1 MWMKSAFKY
10 IETEL
15 GEVALIGKYNFKVWA
30 VALKKQSSLLQN
42 TINLGTVE
50 NKYHACYTYF
60 PHGTIAYLRE
70 GADCKALQDYLVS
83 RLKPKEIKTNVKQ
96 KYTAKSIVLSS
107 EGQSINWMC
116 SYDHHL
122 YMSKVYDSN
131 DETYFMFYFDSVP
144 VTVII
149 DVNGEKGPNRR
160 RYDVFFMGLSNHND
174 YKNPALRIM
183 LTD

>member
-1 MWMKSAFKY
+1 M
-10 IETEL
+10 
-15 GEVALIGKYNFKVWA
+15 
-30 VALKKQSSLLQN
+30 
-42 TINLGTVE
+42 
-50 NKYHACYTYF
+50 
-60 PHGTIAYLRE
+60 
-70 GADCKALQDYLVS
+70 QDYLVS